1 LFRKQKDIIQFVSQI
16 EGLETIEECRPKPA
30 KFYIPEWFKNIP
42 SNNPTSVKKCPSFT
56 DFFSQGYVVPMWV
69 DTKIR
74 YNKEIDEWRQ
84 ESSIPGI
91 DMTFHANN
99 QFIDYVSP
107 YFNGVQGNFVFKA
120 NSPWRIITPPGW
132 SVLQLPM
139 FYNFNQKWSVFPG
152 IIDTDTFHQANQQI
166 LYHSDDEVV
175 TINRGEPLAVYIP
188 FKRETLGLSVRGT
201 TKEDIKKFKST
212 DLKVNGRFVGNGA
225 YRSMQRDRDKDVR

>member
-1 LFRKQKDIIQFVSQI
+1 MFRKQKDIIQFVSQI

-69 DTKIR
+69 DTKIS
-74 YNKEIDEWRQ
+74 YYKEIDEWRQ

-139 FYNFNQKWSVFPG
+139 FYHFEKDFSVLPG
-152 IIDTDTFHQANQQI
+152 IIHTDIHHEINQQV
-166 LYHSDDEVV
+166 LYHGEGREVF
-175 TINRGEPLAVYIP
+175 IPRGTPIAQYIP
-188 FKRETLGLSVRGT
+188 FKRLETSVSVSDFT
-201 TKEDIKKFKST
+201 VEDSKMFRSQ
-212 DLKVNGRFVGNGA
+212 DLNIRSEYSGN
-225 YRSMQRDRDKDVR
+225 YLRRKRSNKN